1 MNTDVLVIGLVVG
14 CANYLFRY
22 LPLRLVPARA
32 QPGIRRGKTT
42 LLLDS
47 IGIASICALLVVS
60 SAPVVMHEPG
70 KLWPTL
76 AGFAALGLCFH
87 RSKSII
93 LSTLIGA
100 VTFGIILKLLM
111 VFSQGNL

>member
-1 MNTDVLVIGLVVG
+1 MNTDVVMIGLVVG

-22 LPLRLVPARA
+22 LPLRLAPARA
-32 QPGIRRGKTT
+32 QAGIKRGKTA

-60 SAPVVMHEPG
+60 STPVVMREPD

-76 AGFAALGLCFH
+76 IGFAALGLCFY

-93 LSTLIGA
+93 LSTLCGA
-100 VTFGIILKLLM
+100 VAFGITLKIFMIFAPASL
-111 VFSQGNL
+111 

>member
-22 LPLRLVPARA
+22 LPLRLAPARA
-32 QPGIRRGKTT
+32 QPGLKRGKAA

-60 SAPVVMHEPG
+60 STPVVMREPD
-70 KLWPTL
+70 KLQ
-76 AGFAALGLCFH
+76 
-87 RSKSII
+87 
-93 LSTLIGA
+93 IGRA
-100 VTFGIILKLLM
+100 HV
-111 VFSQGNL
+111 

>member
-1 MNTDVLVIGLVVG
+1 MNTDVVMIGLVVG

-22 LPLRLVPARA
+22 LPLRLAPARA
-32 QPGIRRGKTT
+32 QPGIKRGKTA

-60 SAPVVMHEPG
+60 STPVVMREPD

-76 AGFAALGLCFH
+76 IGFAALGLCFY

-93 LSTLIGA
+93 LSTLCGA
-100 VTFGIILKLLM
+100 VTFGITLKIFMILAPASL
-111 VFSQGNL
+111 

>member
-1 MNTDVLVIGLVVG
+1 MNTNVLIIGLIVG

-22 LPLRLVPARA
+22 LPLRLGARRNPAA
-32 QPGIRRGKTT
+32 LKRGKTA

-60 SAPVVMHEPG
+60 STPVIMREPD

-76 AGFAALGLCFH
+76 AGFGALALCFYH
-87 RSKSII
+87 SKSII
-93 LSTLIGA
+93 LSTLTGA
-100 VTFGIILKLLM
+100 LTFGITLKLLIC
-111 VFSQGNL
+111 FSQD

>member
-22 LPLRLVPARA
+22 LPLRLAPARA
-32 QPGIRRGKTT
+32 QPGIKRGKTA

-60 SAPVVMHEPG
+60 STPVVMREPD

-76 AGFAALGLCFH
+76 VGFAALGVCFY

-100 VTFGIILKLLM
+100 ASFGITLKLFM
-111 VFSQGNL
+111 IFSQGNL

>member
-1 MNTDVLVIGLVVG
+1 MNTDVVVIGLVVG

-22 LPLRLVPARA
+22 LPLRLAPARA
-32 QPGIRRGKTT
+32 QPGIKRGKTA

-60 SAPVVMHEPG
+60 STPVVMREPD
-70 KLWPTL
+70 KLWSTL
-76 AGFAALGLCFH
+76 VGFAALGLCFY

-93 LSTLIGA
+93 LSTLSGA
-100 VTFGIILKLLM
+100 VAFGVTLKIFMILSSASL
-111 VFSQGNL
+111 

>member
-1 MNTDVLVIGLVVG
+1 MNADVVIIGLVVG

-22 LPLRLVPARA
+22 LPLRLAPSRA
-32 QPGIRRGKTT
+32 QPGIKRGKTA

-60 SAPVVMHEPG
+60 STPVVMREPD
-70 KLWPTL
+70 KLLPTL
-76 AGFAALGLCFH
+76 VGFAALGLCFY

-93 LSTLIGA
+93 LSALIGA
-100 VTFGIILKLLM
+100 TAFGITLKILI
-111 VFSQGNL
+111 FFG

>member
-22 LPLRLVPARA
+22 LPLRLAPARA
-32 QPGIRRGKTT
+32 QPGIKRGKAA

-60 SAPVVMHEPG
+60 STPVVMREPD
-70 KLWPTL
+70 KLLPTL
-76 AGFAALGLCFH
+76 AGFAALALCFY

-93 LSTLIGA
+93 LSTLLGA
-100 VTFGIILKLLM
+100 TAFGVTLKFLMFFGP
-111 VFSQGNL
+111 G

>member
-22 LPLRLVPARA
+22 LPLRLAPARA
-32 QPGIRRGKTT
+32 QPGLKRGKAA

-60 SAPVVMHEPG
+60 STPVVMREPA
-70 KLWPTL
+70 KLLPTL
-76 AGFAALGLCFH
+76 VGFAALALCFY
-87 RSKSII
+87 RSKASFCRRCSARRPWRHIK
-93 LSTLIGA
+93 A
-100 VTFGIILKLLM
+100 VNAFRSG
-111 VFSQGNL
+111 

>member
-1 MNTDVLVIGLVVG
+1 MNTDVVVIGLVVG

-22 LPLRLVPARA
+22 LPLRLAPARA
-32 QPGIRRGKTT
+32 QPGIKRGKTA

-60 SAPVVMHEPG
+60 STPVVMREPD

-76 AGFAALGLCFH
+76 LGFVALGLCFYS
-87 RSKSII
+87 SKSII

-100 VTFGIILKLLM
+100 LAFGITLKIFMIFGPASL
-111 VFSQGNL
+111 